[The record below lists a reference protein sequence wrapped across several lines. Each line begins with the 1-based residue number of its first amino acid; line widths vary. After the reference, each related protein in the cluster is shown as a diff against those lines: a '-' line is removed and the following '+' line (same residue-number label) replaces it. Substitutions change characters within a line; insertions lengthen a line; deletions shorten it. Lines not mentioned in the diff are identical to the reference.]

1 MKVSAE
7 YFSGVKVPLFAEE
20 IVPMTTIRKY
30 GIGVIALFSLVLLA
44 MPRSAAAQSAQPGK
58 PEQGRKLYNQICVK
72 CHAADGSGDTPI
84 GKAVGAKD
92 LRRPEAQKMTDAE
105 IFIQIDMGKGN
116 MPSLTDA
123 INQAREDDLRER
135 VNDLVAYIRE
145 LGKNPP
151 VAKKP

>member
-1 MKVSAE
+1 MELLLGKC
-7 YFSGVKVPLFAEE
+7 PLFLEE
-20 IVPMTTIRKY
+20 IVPMAIIRKY
-30 GIGVIALFSLVLLA
+30 RVGVVALVPLFLLTI
-44 MPRSAAAQSAQPGK
+44 PHSAAAQAGR
-58 PEQGRKLYNQICVK
+58 PEEGQKLFNQICVK
-72 CHAADGSGDTPI
+72 CHAKDGSGDTPI

-123 INQAREDDLRER
+123 INQAREDDLRGR

-145 LGKNPP
+145 LGKKPMP
-151 VAKKP
+151 AKKP